1 MYCLRCRVAFTLADF
16 ELVRRLGDG
25 SFAQVVLARHKHS
38 KKQYAIKIID
48 KHLILRH
55 KQTKY
60 IKNERFLLDKINYE
74 GICDLRFTFQDQN
87 SLYLGLELCQ
97 NGTTFALT
105 QACLASDILL
115 KQLTAVAA
123 AFANHFVASGE
134 LYDQIQKRK
143 QIDMQDARFY
153 AAEIVLMLQRL
164 RQEKVIHRDL
174 KPENLMLDAKGHL
187 KLIDF
192 GSAKYLGEL
201 PSGANLL
208 PAVDSEQLVK
218 NASKANSAVPDG
230 QMVSNTRTGDAEK
243 AAPARAASDAS
254 STAAQA
260 SSVHM
265 TGTSAAVP
273 MGALPSKSLGASG
286 ELGASQAQAEAASG
300 VAQRSTSQ
308 RATSFVGTADY
319 VAPET
324 LNNQAVTYAAD
335 LWALGC
341 VVYQMLV
348 GKPPF
353 KAGTEYLT
361 FQLISAGQVDM
372 PTSLPSHAQD
382 LLRRLL
388 LPDATKR
395 LGAENLQDVMKHP
408 FFEKIDWENIRKQ
421 TAPKFVPVKKNT
433 AEEDAV
439 DWELTSLTNQ
449 HFGHAFGDSSGG
461 HAAVHAA
468 ASQDNGSGNDAN
480 ANAFMAAVAMHAI
493 VSADNQSHGEW

>member
-1 MYCLRCRVAFTLADF
+1 MSSAPMTEPHASTPASLPASVPFEDREGDARFNAPRVAFTLADF

-74 GICDLRFTFQDQN
+74 GICDLRTRTH
-87 SLYLGLELCQ
+87 C
-97 NGTTFALT
+97 TW
-105 QACLASDILL
+105 
-115 KQLTAVAA
+115 
-123 AFANHFVASGE
+123 
-134 LYDQIQKRK
+134 
-143 QIDMQDARFY
+143 
-153 AAEIVLMLQRL
+153 
-164 RQEKVIHRDL
+164 VIHRDL

>member
-1 MYCLRCRVAFTLADF
+1 MSSAPMTEPHASTPASLPASVPFEDREGDARFNAPRVAFTLADF

-97 NGTTFALT
+97 N
-105 QACLASDILL
+105 
-115 KQLTAVAA
+115 
-123 AFANHFVASGE
+123 GE

>member
-1 MYCLRCRVAFTLADF
+1 MTEPHASSPASIPASTPFEDREGDARFNAPRVALTLADF

-74 GICDLRFTFQDQN
+74 GICDLHFTFQDQN

-97 NGTTFALT
+97 NG
-105 QACLASDILL
+105 
-115 KQLTAVAA
+115 
-123 AFANHFVASGE
+123 E
-134 LYDQIQKRK
+134 LYDQIHKRK
-143 QIDMQDARFY
+143 QIDVQDARFY

-192 GSAKYLGEL
+192 GSAKFLGEL
-201 PSGANLL
+201 PSGANLP
-208 PAVDSEQLVK
+208 PAVDLEQPAK
-218 NASKANSAVPDG
+218 SASKANSALPDG
-230 QMVSNTRTGDAEK
+230 QILSNSRSGNADK
-243 AAPARAASDAS
+243 AVPARAASDAS
-254 STAAQA
+254 SAASQP

-265 TGTSAAVP
+265 TGSSAAVP

-286 ELGASQAQAEAASG
+286 ELGVSQAQAEAASG

-341 VVYQMLV
+341 VMYQMLV

-372 PTSLPSHAQD
+372 PPSLPSHAQD

-388 LPDATKR
+388 LPDANKR

-408 FFEKIDWENIRKQ
+408 FFDKIDWENTRKQ

-493 VSADNQSHGEW
+493 VSAENQAHGEW